1 MSARVLH
8 FKLPE
13 ACWILEISDSAW
25 QVLDRHAQRRRGM
38 KESVGQLFTKDLTSA
53 RVVVDVATVLSPTSS
68 AWTKVQFNTKAAM
81 AEREM
86 MFEMGL
92 HCIGLWHTHPEPE
105 PQPSSEDKVL
115 AREHALAAKPQLSGL
130 VFAIVGNS
138 AMPSALRVWVDD
150 GTQLLAAARVCSTT
164 ISPPSPISR

>member
-1 MSARVLH
+1 MNARVPC

-13 ACWILEISDSAW
+13 ACWILKLSDSAW

-38 KESVGQLFTKDLTSA
+38 KESVGQLFTRDLTSA
-53 RVVVDVATVLSPTSS
+53 CVVVDVATALAPTSS
-68 AWTKVQFNTKAAM
+68 AWTKVRFNTKAAM

-86 MFEMGL
+86 MFAKGL
-92 HCIGLWHTHPEPE
+92 HCIGLWHTHPESEPE
-105 PQPSSEDKVL
+105 PSPEDRVL

-150 GTQLLAAARVCSTT
+150 GAQLLEATQA
-164 ISPPSPISR
+164 